1 MQSYFSLLFILKYVC
16 EKVTQLGRRKIS
28 LNIIKKTREEE
39 EKIIKINTKQNKS
52 VQLKCLVLPTQTKII
67 LTIFNQMY
75 YTKSINTI
83 FFCYW

>member
-39 EKIIKINTKQNKS
+39 EKINTKQNKS
-52 VQLKCLVLPTQTKII
+52 AQLKCLVLPTQTKII